1 MSGLPALRS
10 MFKSA
15 YKPGF
20 SPAEL
25 RKEANMLAAL
35 TRRYELQQARR
46 QLAFPRKPLPG
57 VTATG
62 LFNARARGQEKK
74 FIDTNVVYNAWNVN
88 RSYIVLL
95 NGVATGTDYNTRIGR
110 EVTMKS
116 YYLRM
121 FITDAT
127 NIQQVRCMLVYD
139 KQPAGVLPAI
149 TDILQYNNANSPNNL
164 NNRDRFVIV
173 SDKVYTTSP
182 QGTEIRFVKKYK
194 KLRTVTTYNNTGNGI
209 ADIATGALYFVAV
222 AFNNVATTT
231 LDGYAR
237 VRFVDN

>member
-1 MSGLPALRS
+1 MKGEASITPKR
-10 MFKSA
+10 FKPVV
-15 YKPGF
+15 KP
-20 SPAEL
+20 
-25 RKEANMLAAL
+25 
-35 TRRYELQQARR
+35 T
-46 QLAFPRKPLPG
+46 FPLYVRPTLS
-57 VTATG
+57 VY
-62 LFNARARGQEKK
+62 NARARRMEKK
-74 FIDTNVVYNAWNVN
+74 FIDVQTIYNAWNVS

-110 EVTMKS
+110 EVTMTS
-116 YYLRM
+116 YYHRM

-139 KQPAGVLPAI
+139 KQPTGALPAI
-149 TDILQYNNANSPNNL
+149 TDILQYNDANSPNNL
-164 NNRDRFVIV
+164 NNRDRFVVV

-182 QGTEIRFVKKYK
+182 QGVEIKFVKKYK
-194 KLRTVTTYNNTGNGI
+194 KLRTVTTYNNTGATVG
-209 ADIATGALYFVAV
+209 DIATGALYFVAF

>member
-1 MSGLPALRS
+1 MSGLPSLRS
-10 MFKSA
+10 SFKTA

-46 QLAFPRKPLPG
+46 QLAFPRRPLPG
-57 VTATG
+57 VTGTG
-62 LFNARARGQEKK
+62 LFNARARGNEKK
-74 FIDTNVVYNAWNVN
+74 FMDVQLLYTSWNVSN
-88 RSYIVLL
+88 SYIVLL

-110 EVTMKS
+110 EVTMRS
-116 YYLRM
+116 TYQRM
-121 FITDAT
+121 FISDPT

-139 KQPAGVLPAI
+139 KQPTGVLPAI
-149 TDILQYNNANSPNNL
+149 TDILEYNDANSPNNL
-164 NNRDRFVIV
+164 NNRDRFTII

-209 ADIATGALYFVAV
+209 ADISTGALYFVAF

-231 LDGYAR
+231 LSGYSR
-237 VRFVDN
+237 TRFIDN